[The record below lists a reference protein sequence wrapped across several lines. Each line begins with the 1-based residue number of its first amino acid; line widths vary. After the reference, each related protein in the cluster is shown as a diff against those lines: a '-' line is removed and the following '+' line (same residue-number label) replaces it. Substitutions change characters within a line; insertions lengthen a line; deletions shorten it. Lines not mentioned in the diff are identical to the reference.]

1 MTEKRSLYPMSSLKR
16 LFGVIAMIWFIVSG
30 CEPKIDGVFD
40 TSADTPTLTIMGR
53 VMEES
58 AEGNKPLAGATVYTG
73 THSTTT
79 DANGNYEFSK
89 IPITAFGHTYTL
101 RAKLS
106 GYALRTTQT
115 VSDTTTADGTD
126 ESENIGN
133 RTAIASDLILTPLDA
148 TLQGYVYLPPT
159 VTSAGAVTSNPAS
172 SVTVQIQAAGAI
184 DPETLPTRS
193 VTTDSTGKY
202 SFEVADSAAADT
214 YTLFVPSFTRSSVTY
229 ANATSSAWTVS
240 SQGTVAGP
248 TIMLQN
254 IKESLG
260 HVVWTN
266 LDRDG
271 DPDNAEVNQ
280 FDINN
285 DIVVVFSE
293 AMDTTGDDFGG
304 VEATL
309 TRTGVPAAI
318 AVSASWD
325 STSTILTLNPDKDLQ
340 YSAAYTLTI
349 RGYSQDG
356 DFVRYENGAGTST
369 GEEFAFSTES
379 MPSVAG
385 WVGPVQSLS
394 VSVAGA
400 QIPLD
405 WDDGTAGSTFTLS
418 FNRPAN
424 HTDDSATTVNEGT
437 DEYLLDHLQGYRVYA
452 KKVMPT
458 YLTDATQDGDSAVEA
473 IANSVIDGEWVE
485 LTGAV
490 QVDTGA
496 EPMSVSVAL
505 SAGDFNVLDSLDMLT
520 DDAADDNNY
529 FTLGTEIFLAVA
541 SVNADGITDPEDQW
555 AVYSTSVRDQDP
567 PTITSIQVSDFDNKK
582 VTIRVS
588 EPLKEADA
596 EGATYT
602 FVNDNDG
609 GTGASDDL
617 ETDPTVSSVVYQ
629 LRDTD
634 NDGFYERSE
643 IVLTMSDVT
652 VIDNGDWIRISGT
665 TLPTDNRNSITEN
678 TGATLDTTFGDNV
691 FTSSN
696 IGPRI
701 TGVSLDAA
709 AETVSIT
716 FSESVNVASIGTLT
730 FTYRGVSYT
739 STTTSTATNGAT
751 IVYTTFAGLNI
762 TTAAEAGDTVSF
774 ASGFGPRDASD
785 NIQMGTTGNS
795 AVYNGTAWVVY

>member
-1 MTEKRSLYPMSSLKR
+1 MTEKRSLYPTSSLKR
-16 LFGVIAMIWFIVSG
+16 FLGGIAIIWFIASG
-30 CEPKIDGVFD
+30 CEPKIDGIFEN
-40 TSADTPTLTIMGR
+40 TETPTLTITGR

-58 AEGNKPLAGATVYTG
+58 DEGNKPLSGATVYTG
-73 THSTTT
+73 TYSTTT
-79 DANGNYEFSK
+79 DGNGNYTFSK
-89 IPITAFGHTYTL
+89 IPITSSSHSYTL
-101 RAKLS
+101 RAKRS
-106 GYALRTTQT
+106 GYVLRTTQS
-115 VSDTTTADGTD
+115 VSDTTTTDGTE

-133 RTAIASDLILTPLDA
+133 RSVMASDLILTPLDV

-159 VTSAGAVTSNPAS
+159 VSSTGAVTSNPAS
-172 SVTVQIQAAGAI
+172 SVTVQIKSAGAI

-202 SFEVADSAAADT
+202 SFDAADTAGADT

-248 TIMLQN
+248 SIMLQN

-260 HVVWTN
+260 HIVWTN
-266 LDRDG
+266 LDRNG
-271 DPDNAEVNQ
+271 DPDDAEVNQ
-280 FDINN
+280 FDINH
-285 DIVVVFSE
+285 DIVVIFSE

-304 VEATL
+304 VETTL

-340 YSAAYTLTI
+340 YSSAYTLSI
-349 RGYSQDG
+349 RGYTQDG
-356 DFVRYENGAGTST
+356 DFVRYENGAGTTT

-405 WDDGTAGSTFTLS
+405 WDDGTAGSTFTLT

-424 HTDDSATTVNEGT
+424 HTDDTATTVDEST
-437 DEYLLDHLQGYRVYA
+437 EEYLLEHLQGYRVYA

-458 YLTDATQDGDSAVEA
+458 YLTDATQDGDSVVEA
-473 IANSVIDGEWVE
+473 IANPVIDSEWVE

-490 QVDTGA
+490 QMDTGS
-496 EPMSVSVAL
+496 EPMTVSVAL
-505 SAGDFNVLDSLDMLT
+505 SAGDFNVLNNLDMIT
-520 DDAADDNNY
+520 DDTADDSNY

-541 SVNADGITDPEDQW
+541 SVNSDSITDPEDQW
-555 AVYSTSVRDQDP
+555 AVYSTSIRDQDP
-567 PTITSIQVSDFDNKK
+567 PTISSIQVSDFDNKK

-652 VIDNGDWIRISGT
+652 VVDNGDWIRISGT

-678 TGATLDTTFGDNV
+678 TGTTLDTTFGDNA
-691 FTSSN
+691 FTSSA

-716 FSESVNVASIGTLT
+716 FSESVNVAAIGTLT
-730 FTYRGVSYT
+730 FTYRGVVYT
-739 STTTSTATNGAT
+739 STTTSTAASGTT

-762 TTAAEAGDTVSF
+762 TTAAEAGDTVTF
-774 ASGFGPRDASD
+774 AAGFGPFDSSD
-785 NIQMGTTGNS
+785 GLQMGTTGNS